1 MMVYYWV
8 AGLGIVGLISL
19 ISFCVFLLR
28 DIKLNRVL
36 KKNKWHFL
44 LNGSL
49 LFFSI
54 VSFSIMIVMFLSLK
68 AQIILLS

>member
-19 ISFCVFLLR
+19 IGFCVFLLR

>member
-1 MMVYYWV
+1 MLVYYWV

-19 ISFCVFLLR
+19 ISFCAFLLR

-36 KKNKWHFL
+36 KKNKWQFL

-54 VSFSIMIVMFLSLK
+54 LSFSIMVVMFLSLK
-68 AQIILLS
+68 SQIVLLS